1 MHLIVLCQCEHHWTL
16 NGTIMLFIMFFHW
29 YFLKPKRTEL
39 LWRNEVLEATTS
51 HVNDIS
57 ATRELRHLQKI
68 WSVLDDWLQY
78 YQARSE
84 KSWGLVV
91 WVWLC
96 LSRYWSKLNSSLK
109 VSLSLAIRNPQHCW
123 LEHQTR
129 QEAYGRPVSQTGD
142 KYFDTWFSEVSRYT
156 SMLSISIQHGTK
168 IASAVG
174 VPSSIR
180 TVLVPL
186 HVDWSVQWG
195 LGGLIQTQQHTDD
208 VLFPGPG

>member
-1 MHLIVLCQCEHHWTL
+1 MWMTSVQPESWDIYRRRSGVL
-16 NGTIMLFIMFFHW
+16 
-29 YFLKPKRTEL
+29 
-39 LWRNEVLEATTS
+39 
-51 HVNDIS
+51 
-57 ATRELRHLQKI
+57 
-68 WSVLDDWLQY
+68 WLQY
-78 YQARSE
+78 YQTARGQARSE

-109 VSLSLAIRNPQHCW
+109 VSPSLAIREPQHCW

-129 QEAYGRPVSQTGD
+129 QEAYGQPVSQTGD
-142 KYFDTWFSEVSRYT
+142 RHLDTWFSEVSRYT
-156 SMLSISIQHGTK
+156 SMLSISIQRGTK

-180 TVLVPL
+180 IVLVPL

-195 LGGLIQTQQHTDD
+195 LGGLT
-208 VLFPGPG
+208 